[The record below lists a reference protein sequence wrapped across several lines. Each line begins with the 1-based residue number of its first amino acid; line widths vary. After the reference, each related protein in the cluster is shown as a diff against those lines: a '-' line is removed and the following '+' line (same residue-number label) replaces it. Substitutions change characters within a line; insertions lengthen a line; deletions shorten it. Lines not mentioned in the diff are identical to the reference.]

1 MKSERGN
8 MNQTTQNRGSWYT
21 VQPQYYDFPGTA
33 SKRRM
38 TGVSHYREQVNAGL
52 VDSLTRQVSY
62 ELI

>member
-1 MKSERGN
+1 

-33 SKRRM
+33 LKRRM